1 MQAHQYYK
9 AFSLFSSKL
18 SIVLALI
25 FRSLTH
31 FKFCIYHKVR
41 VQLGEGNGNPLQ
53 YSCLENP
60 LDRWVWPAT
69 VYRVTK
75 SQTWLKRLS
84 RHAKSP
90 TQLTELTP
98 VLWSFPPMFSPKNLI
113 ALALIFMSLTHFE
126 FCIYHKVRV
135 QLGEG
140 NGNLPQ
146 YSCLENPMEKEP
158 GGLQSMGL
166 QESDTT
172 EWLNHKTKGP
182 ASFVLH
188 VDMHFPWH
196 HLLKRLLIPPLIRL
210 GTLSLTTKSPT
221 TFNPENNSKSAPQ
234 CV

>member
-158 GGLQSMGL
+158 GGLQSIGS
-166 QESDTT
+166 QR
-172 EWLNHKTKGP
+172 
-182 ASFVLH
+182 VR
-188 VDMHFPWH
+188 HFWA
-196 HLLKRLLIPPLIRL
+196 
-210 GTLSLTTKSPT
+210 TSLSLS
-221 TFNPENNSKSAPQ
+221 
-234 CV
+234 